1 MNFKGISYRD
11 KPIPSD
17 VDSIRSIVRSSGFF
31 STEEVEMAV
40 ELVQEN
46 LSKGE
51 SSGYYFLFV
60 EINERIVGYS
70 CYGPIPCTKES
81 YDLYWIAVLHEFRGR
96 GIGRDLLQRT
106 EEKIGEMG
114 GRRIYVDTSSRE
126 QYEPTRSF
134 YRAGG
139 FEQEAVLKDFYSH
152 GDDKVIYVKQV

>member
-17 VDSIRSIVRSSGFF
+17 VDSILNIVRSSGFF

-70 CYGPIPCTKES
+70 CYGPIPCTKDS
-81 YDLYWIAVLHEFRGR
+81 YDLYWIALLHGFRGR
-96 GIGRDLLQRT
+96 GIGRDLLQRA
-106 EEKIGEMG
+106 EEKIGKMG

-134 YRAGG
+134 YRACGY
-139 FEQEAVLKDFYSH
+139 EQEAVLKDFYSP
-152 GDDKVIYVKQV
+152 GDDKVIYVKQL